1 MYIIN
6 HILSTAEFSSSGSVV
21 GGERRN
27 KNKMKIRWQWQNN
40 KKKWKKAG
48 ASKKKFNAEMM
59 GKSGVDDSRARNC
72 SVYREDDGEGGW
84 MKNKL

>member
-40 KKKWKKAG
+40 KKNVKESRREQKK
-48 ASKKKFNAEMM
+48 
-59 GKSGVDDSRARNC
+59 V
-72 SVYREDDGEGGW
+72 
-84 MKNKL
+84 

>member
-1 MYIIN
+1 MYFSSFSPLLQPASLFGDAIMYIIN

-40 KKKWKKAG
+40 KKKMKESRREQKK
-48 ASKKKFNAEMM
+48 
-59 GKSGVDDSRARNC
+59 V
-72 SVYREDDGEGGW
+72 
-84 MKNKL
+84 